1 MLFQNNEKV
10 VLVVARKKISA
21 QSTVIRGTDE
31 TDGPTPGPQSHS
43 GVKVGTPYTVK
54 SSKKSLSSPKSLNFP
69 KRQNFASESK
79 FPVSVINT

>member
-31 TDGPTPGPQSHS
+31 TDGPIPGPQAHS
-43 GVKVGTPYTVK
+43 GVKVQTT
-54 SSKKSLSSPKSLNFP
+54 NFS
-69 KRQNFASESK
+69 F
-79 FPVSVINT
+79 T